1 MGFLINILLYIFVS
15 LLLNDDKTRVGVD
28 ERFLIR

>member
-15 LLLNDDKTRVGVD
+15 LPLNADKTRVGVD
-28 ERFLIR
+28 ERFFD